1 MRTEALILDESDIRQ
16 ESRIGRDNEVQ
27 VFGKVNLITTNP
39 TNTIEMRVSPELWEQ
54 GKTGGVLKQLVGKRM
69 MFDIEYKKFSF
80 ADNEGKHVSMDG
92 FHLYAVPE
100 VK

>member
-16 ESRIGRDNEVQ
+16 ESRISREGDVQ

-39 TNTIEMRVSPELWEQ
+39 TNTIEMRVSPELWDG